1 MEAGAQGTTAQSF
14 GGDTQLWIATR
25 LRKEQH

>member
-1 MEAGAQGTTAQSF
+1 MEAGAQGTVARSF